1 MPSCALTSELLA
13 GLPLRVPRRGSVNYF
28 DTETKG
34 FMLEHRASGG
44 ATWYFRYRD
53 AGGVVRQQR
62 IGAYPE
68 LPLAQARVRAL
79 QMRERVDAGQAPQE
93 VVRPVVALPT
103 LAEFVASRYLPYVQ
117 SRKRSWA
124 LDEVLLRLHVLPGMG
139 NKRLDEISRHDV
151 LTMHETLRQGGYAAG
166 TCNRVPVLVKYV
178 FNCAIRWE
186 VLEKNNPCANVPLFE
201 DRGARERYLSPDE
214 VQRLFAELDRS
225 PQPQIGQI
233 IRLLLFTGARK
244 REVLDARWEHVDMER
259 RLLTVPLSKS
269 GKKRHIPLS
278 DAAMEVLQGVQRQPD
293 MPWVFFNP
301 RTRLPWATLF
311 ASWDAAR
318 RRAGLAEVRM
328 HDLRHSF
335 ASFLVNSGRSL
346 YEVQRLLGHHDPKVT
361 MRYAHLSP
369 AALIE
374 AANAVGQALSRTLV

>member
-124 LDEVLLRLHVLPGMG
+124 LDEVLLRLHVLSWSSFFEHPDRESAAQACTDAG
-139 NKRLDEISRHDV
+139 LSRH
-151 LTMHETLRQGGYAAG
+151 
-166 TCNRVPVLVKYV
+166 C
-178 FNCAIRWE
+178 
-186 VLEKNNPCANVPLFE
+186 
-201 DRGARERYLSPDE
+201 LSN
-214 VQRLFAELDRS
+214 S
-225 PQPQIGQI
+225 
-233 IRLLLFTGARK
+233 
-244 REVLDARWEHVDMER
+244 
-259 RLLTVPLSKS
+259 
-269 GKKRHIPLS
+269 
-278 DAAMEVLQGVQRQPD
+278 
-293 MPWVFFNP
+293 
-301 RTRLPWATLF
+301 
-311 ASWDAAR
+311 
-318 RRAGLAEVRM
+318 AGLILPSAEFRRFW
-328 HDLRHSF
+328 L
-335 ASFLVNSGRSL
+335 
-346 YEVQRLLGHHDPKVT
+346 
-361 MRYAHLSP
+361 
-369 AALIE
+369 
-374 AANAVGQALSRTLV
+374 

>member
-1 MPSCALTSELLA
+1 
-13 GLPLRVPRRGSVNYF
+13 
-28 DTETKG
+28 
-34 FMLEHRASGG
+34 MLEHRASGG

-166 TCNRVPVLVKYV
+166 TCNRVLVLIT
-178 FNCAIRWE
+178 N
-186 VLEKNNPCANVPLFE
+186 
-201 DRGARERYLSPDE
+201 
-214 VQRLFAELDRS
+214 
-225 PQPQIGQI
+225 
-233 IRLLLFTGARK
+233 
-244 REVLDARWEHVDMER
+244 
-259 RLLTVPLSKS
+259 
-269 GKKRHIPLS
+269 
-278 DAAMEVLQGVQRQPD
+278 
-293 MPWVFFNP
+293 
-301 RTRLPWATLF
+301 LP
-311 ASWDAAR
+311 
-318 RRAGLAEVRM
+318 
-328 HDLRHSF
+328 
-335 ASFLVNSGRSL
+335 
-346 YEVQRLLGHHDPKVT
+346 
-361 MRYAHLSP
+361 
-369 AALIE
+369 I
-374 AANAVGQALSRTLV
+374 SRVM

>member
-28 DTETKG
+28 DTETRG

-124 LDEVLLRLHVLPGMG
+124 LDEVLLRLATNSASVG
-139 NKRLDEISRHDV
+139 NATTGRTTSCGACPASTRSRICK
-151 LTMHETLRQGGYAAG
+151 A
-166 TCNRVPVLVKYV
+166 
-178 FNCAIRWE
+178 
-186 VLEKNNPCANVPLFE
+186 
-201 DRGARERYLSPDE
+201 
-214 VQRLFAELDRS
+214 
-225 PQPQIGQI
+225 
-233 IRLLLFTGARK
+233 
-244 REVLDARWEHVDMER
+244 
-259 RLLTVPLSKS
+259 
-269 GKKRHIPLS
+269 
-278 DAAMEVLQGVQRQPD
+278 
-293 MPWVFFNP
+293 
-301 RTRLPWATLF
+301 RTRAC
-311 ASWDAAR
+311 AS
-318 RRAGLAEVRM
+318 G
-328 HDLRHSF
+328 
-335 ASFLVNSGRSL
+335 NSG
-346 YEVQRLLGHHDPKVT
+346 
-361 MRYAHLSP
+361 
-369 AALIE
+369 
-374 AANAVGQALSRTLV
+374 